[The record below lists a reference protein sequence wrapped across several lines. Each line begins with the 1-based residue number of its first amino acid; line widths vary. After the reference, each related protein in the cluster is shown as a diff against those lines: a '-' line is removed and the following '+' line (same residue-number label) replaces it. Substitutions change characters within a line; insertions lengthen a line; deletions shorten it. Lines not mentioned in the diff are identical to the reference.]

1 MKRQALG
8 SMIVP
13 LAFVLL
19 SASASAQWIN
29 VTIEGTPRTPD
40 GKPNLLAAAPRT
52 ADGKLDLSGIWRVH
66 DEDGPPKYAL
76 NLAADLPD
84 QRVPLQ
90 PWAEVLMKERE
101 ANLGKDY
108 PATRCLPP
116 GVPNLT
122 MAPHPF
128 KIVQTRGLV
137 VILYEALNTYRQIH
151 TDGRALPRDPNPT
164 WMGYSIGNWEGDTFV
179 VRTTGFNDKTWID
192 VAGHPNTEAL
202 QVIER
207 FRRRDFGHMDIEIT
221 IDDAKAYTKP
231 WTVTIASVLVPDTE
245 LLEFVCTE
253 NEKDQSHMVGK

>member
-1 MKRQALG
+1 MRRQLLG
-8 SMIVP
+8 SMVVP

-19 SASASAQWIN
+19 SGSPSAQWIN
-29 VTIEGTPRTPD
+29 VTIDGTPRMPD
-40 GKPNLLAAAPRT
+40 GKPNLLAPAPRT
-52 ADGKLDLSGIWRVH
+52 AEGKMDLSGIWSVH
-66 DEDGPPKYAL
+66 DESGPPKYAL
-76 NLAADLPD
+76 DLAADLPD
-84 QRVPLQ
+84 KRVPLQ
-90 PWAEVLMKERE
+90 PWAEILMKERQ
-101 ANLGKDY
+101 ANNGKDY

-151 TDGRALPRDPNPT
+151 TDGRALPRNPQPT
-164 WMGYSIGNWEGDTFV
+164 WMGYSIGTWEGDTFV

-221 IDDAKAYTKP
+221 IDDAKAYTQP
-231 WTVTIASVLVPDTE
+231 WTVTIGSVIVPDTE
-245 LLEFVCTE
+245 LLEFVCNE
-253 NEKDQSHMVGK
+253 NEKDQPHMIGK